1 MADYAISNVP
11 RRVVYTNTGVGPYA
25 FTFEVLANTDIAVYR
40 GTTLLTLTTDYSVT
54 INANGTGS
62 VTLVTAGTGNIAIVG
77 ARAIQRTSD
86 YTTGGDLFAS
96 TLNVDLDSQ
105 TIYAQQVAETAERGL
120 KAPVTDPTDIA
131 MTLPA
136 KTDRASK
143 YLAFDANGN
152 PVATSGTTSTP
163 GTLGNQNSNNVSITG
178 GAISNVIISG
188 GSIAGITDLA
198 VADGGTGASTLSANA
213 VLLGNGTSAL
223 QTVSP
228 GASGNVL
235 TSNGTTWTSA
245 SANVRGGITT
255 VTLSTASPSATLTS
269 ASNQYIRVVL
279 DTTVPYLPSIVMP
292 DMTTLTTGQG
302 YFVISNETGL
312 ALAIKDTGGTIR
324 EYLPSS
330 GSYTLN
336 ITSIATA
343 TGVWYFQNSPAL
355 LAIYSGQSTLIPRSS
370 YMVAPNDLT
379 KSTSG
384 VMVRL
389 NSTNFAYVYTETS
402 QTATYATL
410 FTVNTTTGAFTVGN
424 KITVVATT
432 YNGTMSWDTDDAG
445 HALVA
450 ITVGTTLG
458 TFGLSV
464 SGGTLYASALNTVS
478 VGSYNASVPYVAYL
492 GSNSAYLYGC
502 QFTQETGCC
511 GINYSTYIR
520 GGTVTGT
527 TSVTYTQSA
536 SNTNFA
542 VAASSVR
549 TSLTTFIVAG
559 RYVSCTPSANT
570 FTQGAR
576 TTASDAESSGANRIS
591 GQQGWT
597 YCTGKILQNGSV
609 YDVTNAGT
617 ASVLA
622 NTSTSY
628 QAKIQL
634 STNYLTVNGATLNG
648 GYGTT
653 GTTYLVSSSKVILL
667 GGGNLLQT
675 DPTSSTMN
683 ISSSGGGA
691 YGGGVPSS
699 MTPSVNLLM
708 SGTYGIGFNSGSSIT
723 NLYLQGY
730 PIATSIV

>member
-1 MADYAISNVP
+1 MSRNGSGTYSLPAGNP
-11 RRVVYTNTGVGPYA
+11 VVTNT
-25 FTFEVLANTDIAVYR
+25 TISSTWANSTLTDIASA
-40 GTTLLTLTTDYSVT
+40 L
-54 INANGTGS
+54 TGS
-62 VTLVTAGTGNIAIVG
+62 VAADGQTPITGSLNLNSNKIINLATPTLDTDGATKLYVDTA
-77 ARAIQRTSD
+77 D
-86 YTTGGDLFAS
+86 TTNLALS
-96 TLNVDLDSQ
+96 L
-105 TIYAQQVAETAERGL
+105 L
-120 KAPVTDPTDIA
+120 KANNLSDV
-131 MTLPA
+131 
-136 KTDRASK
+136 
-143 YLAFDANGN
+143 AN
-152 PVATSGTTSTP
+152 TTTSRTNLSAAKS
-163 GTLGNQNSNNVSITG
+163 GANSDITSITG
-178 GAISNVIISG
+178 LTTA
-188 GSIAGITDLA
+188 LA
-198 VADGGTGASTLSANA
+198 ASQGGTGL
-213 VLLGNGTSAL
+213 TSA
-223 QTVSP
+223 

-235 TSNGTTWTSA
+235 VSNGTTWTSA
-245 SANVRGGITT
+245 TGNVRGGITT

-292 DMTTLTTGQG
+292 DMTTLVTGQG

-355 LAIYSGQSTLIPRSS
+355 LASYSGPSTLIPRSS
-370 YMVAPNDLT
+370 YMVAPSNL
-379 KSTSG
+379 SVYTSG
-384 VMVRL
+384 VIIRL
-389 NSTNFAYVYTETS
+389 DSTNFAYVYTES
-402 QTATYATL
+402 GQTATYATL

-424 KITVVATT
+424 KITVVATS
-432 YNGTMSWDTDDAG
+432 YSNFAWDTDNAG

-450 ITVGTTLG
+450 MGSGNTLG
-458 TFGLSV
+458 SFGLSV
-464 SGGTLYASALNTVS
+464 SGGILYASALNTVS
-478 VGSYNASVPYVAYL
+478 QGSYTASGPYVAYL
-492 GSNSAYLYGC
+492 GSNSAYAYGC
-502 QFTQETGCC
+502 EFTQAIGCC
-511 GINYSTYIR
+511 GTTYYTHIR

-536 SNTNFA
+536 SNTLFQA
-542 VAASSVR
+542 IASSVR
-549 TSLTTFIVAG
+549 TSLTTFIIAA

-576 TTASDAESSGANRIS
+576 TTASDAESAGANRIS

-628 QAKIQL
+628 QAKTQL
-634 STNYLTVNGATLNG
+634 STNYLTVNGATLNA

-653 GTTYLVSSSKVILL
+653 GSTYLVSSSKVILL
-667 GGGNLLQT
+667 GTSGLVQN

-683 ISSSGGGA
+683 ISVSGGSA
-691 YGGGVPSS
+691 SAINTPVPTS
-699 MTPSVNLLM
+699 MTTGINLFL
-708 SGTYGIGFNSGSSIT
+708 SGTYGISSYNPYPT
-723 NLYLQGY
+723 TTSNLYLQGI
-730 PIATSIV
+730 PVATSIV

>member
-1 MADYAISNVP
+1 MSRNGSGTYTLPAGNP
-11 RRVVYTNTGVGPYA
+11 VVTNT
-25 FTFEVLANTDIAVYR
+25 TISSTWANSTLTDIASA
-40 GTTLLTLTTDYSVT
+40 L
-54 INANGTGS
+54 TGS
-62 VTLVTAGTGNIAIVG
+62 VAADGQTPMTGPLNLNSNKIINLATPTLDTDGATKLYVDTADAL
-77 ARAIQRTSD
+77 A
-86 YTTGGDLFAS
+86 L
-96 TLNVDLDSQ
+96 
-105 TIYAQQVAETAERGL
+105 L
-120 KAPVTDPTDIA
+120 KANNLSDV
-131 MTLPA
+131 
-136 KTDRASK
+136 
-143 YLAFDANGN
+143 AN
-152 PVATSGTTSTP
+152 ATTSRTNLSAAKS
-163 GTLGNQNSNNVSITG
+163 GANSDITSITG
-178 GAISNVIISG
+178 LTTA
-188 GSIAGITDLA
+188 LA
-198 VADGGTGASTLSANA
+198 ASQGGTGL
-213 VLLGNGTSAL
+213 TSA
-223 QTVSP
+223 

-235 TSNGTTWTSA
+235 VSNGTTWTSA
-245 SANVRGGITT
+245 SGNVRGGITT

-324 EYLPSS
+324 EYLPST

-336 ITSIATA
+336 ITSTATT
-343 TGVWYFQNSPAL
+343 TGVWYFKNSPSL
-355 LAIYSGQSTLIPRSS
+355 FAIYSGPSTLIPRSS
-370 YMVAPNDLT
+370 YMVAPSDLT

-464 SGGTLYASALNTVS
+464 SGGTLYASAVNTVS
-478 VGSYNASVPYVAYL
+478 VGSYNASGPYVAYL

-511 GINYSTYIR
+511 GVNYSTYIR

-549 TSLTTFIVAG
+549 TSLTTFIIAG

-576 TTASDAESSGANRIS
+576 TTASDAESAGANRIS

-683 ISSSGGGA
+683 ISASGGGA
-691 YGGGVPSS
+691 YGGGVPTS

>member
-1 MADYAISNVP
+1 MSRNGSGTYSLPAGNP
-11 RRVVYTNTGVGPYA
+11 VVTNT
-25 FTFEVLANTDIAVYR
+25 TISSTWANSTLTDIASA
-40 GTTLLTLTTDYSVT
+40 L
-54 INANGTGS
+54 TGS
-62 VTLVTAGTGNIAIVG
+62 VAADGQTPITGSLNLNSNKIINLATPTLDTDGATKLYVDTADAL
-77 ARAIQRTSD
+77 S
-86 YTTGGDLFAS
+86 L
-96 TLNVDLDSQ
+96 
-105 TIYAQQVAETAERGL
+105 L
-120 KAPVTDPTDIA
+120 KASNLSDV
-131 MTLPA
+131 
-136 KTDRASK
+136 
-143 YLAFDANGN
+143 AN
-152 PVATSGTTSTP
+152 ATTSRTNLSAAKS
-163 GTLGNQNSNNVSITG
+163 GANSDITSITG
-178 GAISNVIISG
+178 LTTALTVGQ
-188 GSIAGITDLA
+188 
-198 VADGGTGASTLSANA
+198 GGTGL
-213 VLLGNGTSAL
+213 TSA
-223 QTVSP
+223 

-235 TSNGTTWTSA
+235 VSNGTTWTSA
-245 SANVRGGITT
+245 SGNVRGGITT

-292 DMTTLTTGQG
+292 DMTTLVTGQG

-355 LAIYSGQSTLIPRSS
+355 SASYSGPSTLIPRSS
-370 YMVAPNDLT
+370 YMVAPTDLT

-410 FTVNTTTGAFTVGN
+410 FTVNTTTGAFIVGN
-424 KITVVATT
+424 KITVVATS
-432 YNGTMSWDTDDAG
+432 YGNFAWDTDDAG

-450 ITVGTTLG
+450 MGSGTTLG
-458 TFGLSV
+458 SFGLSV
-464 SGGTLYASALNTVS
+464 SGGTLYASAVNTVS
-478 VGSYNASVPYVAYL
+478 VGSYTASGPYVAYL

-502 QFTQETGCC
+502 EFTQSTGCC
-511 GINYSTYIR
+511 GTNYSTYIR

-549 TSLTTFIVAG
+549 TSLTTFIVAA

-576 TTASDAESSGANRIS
+576 TTASDAESAGANRIS

-628 QAKIQL
+628 QAKTQL

-653 GTTYLVSSSKVILL
+653 GSTYLVSSSKVILL
-667 GGGNLLQT
+667 GTINILQT

-683 ISSSGGGA
+683 ISSSGGNA
-691 YGGGVPSS
+691 YGVGVPTS
-699 MTPSVNLLM
+699 MTPSINLFM
-708 SGTYGIGFNSGSSIT
+708 SGTYGIGFNSGGSIT
-723 NLYLQGY
+723 NLYLQGI
-730 PIATSIV
+730 PVATSIV

>member
-1 MADYAISNVP
+1 MSRNGSGTYSLPAGNP
-11 RRVVYTNTGVGPYA
+11 VVTNT
-25 FTFEVLANTDIAVYR
+25 TISSTWANSTLTDIASA
-40 GTTLLTLTTDYSVT
+40 L
-54 INANGTGS
+54 TGS
-62 VTLVTAGTGNIAIVG
+62 VAADGQTPITGSLNLNSNKIVNLATPTLDTDGATKLYVDTADAL
-77 ARAIQRTSD
+77 A
-86 YTTGGDLFAS
+86 L
-96 TLNVDLDSQ
+96 
-105 TIYAQQVAETAERGL
+105 L
-120 KAPVTDPTDIA
+120 KANNLSDV
-131 MTLPA
+131 
-136 KTDRASK
+136 
-143 YLAFDANGN
+143 AN
-152 PVATSGTTSTP
+152 ATTSRTNLSAAKS
-163 GTLGNQNSNNVSITG
+163 GANSDITSITG
-178 GAISNVIISG
+178 LTTALTVGQ
-188 GSIAGITDLA
+188 
-198 VADGGTGASTLSANA
+198 GGTGL
-213 VLLGNGTSAL
+213 TSA
-223 QTVSP
+223 

-235 TSNGTTWTSA
+235 VSNGTTWTSA
-245 SANVRGGITT
+245 TGNVRGGITT

-292 DMTTLTTGQG
+292 DMTTLVTGQG

-355 LAIYSGQSTLIPRSS
+355 FASYSGPSTLIPRSS
-370 YMVAPNDLT
+370 YMVAPTDLT

-424 KITVVATT
+424 KITVVAAS
-432 YNGTMSWDTDDAG
+432 YGNFAWDTDDSG

-450 ITVGTTLG
+450 MGSGTTLG
-458 TFGLSV
+458 SFGLSV
-464 SGGTLYASALNTVS
+464 SGGTLYASAVNTVS
-478 VGSYNASVPYVAYL
+478 VGSYTASGPYVAYL

-511 GINYSTYIR
+511 GVNYSTYIR

-549 TSLTTFIVAG
+549 TSLTTFIVAA

-576 TTASDAESSGANRIS
+576 TTASDAESAGANRIS

-628 QAKIQL
+628 QAKTQL

-653 GTTYLVSSSKVILL
+653 GSTYLVSSSKVILL
-667 GGGNLLQT
+667 GGGNILQT

-691 YGGGVPSS
+691 YGVSVPTS
-699 MTPSVNLLM
+699 MTPSINLFM
-708 SGTYGIGFNSGSSIT
+708 SGIYGIGLNSGGSIT
-723 NLYLQGY
+723 NLYLQGI
-730 PIATSIV
+730 PVATSIV